1 MAARVDLRAFGRG
14 LRGPAGVWRV
24 LVPVVAL
31 GAGALFATS
40 AQTARGTDLRSP
52 ETVDLAGTVR
62 SATGTVANLDA
73 AVRVLTAQ
81 VDAATAD
88 AGRGNAEVGQ
98 VQSQVAAL
106 ADPFGQT
113 PVRGSGLTV
122 TLDDAPSS
130 AVDRVDPNDA
140 AALDQLVIHQSDLQA
155 VVNALWAGG
164 AQAISIVGQ
173 RLVPTSAVRCVGNT
187 LLLNGRVYS
196 PPYVVEAIGPSTAM
210 RARLAN
216 SAGVSL
222 LEQAVQYYGVGY
234 TVSGAHTVSVPGY
247 DGPLDLSYAAP
258 G

>member
-1 MAARVDLRAFGRG
+1 MGRG
-14 LRGPAGVWRV
+14 AELARRLRRPGTGWRV

-52 ETVDLAGTVR
+52 ETADLAGTVR
-62 SATGTVANLDA
+62 SAAGTVASLDA

-81 VDAATAD
+81 VDASAAQAGKGNGRVAGVQAQVTAL
-88 AGRGNAEVGQ
+88 G
-98 VQSQVAAL
+98 
-106 ADPFGQT
+106 DPFGQT
-113 PVRGSGLTV
+113 PVRGDGLTV

-130 AVDRVDPNDA
+130 AAEQVDPADQ

-164 AQAISIVGQ
+164 AQAISIAGQ

-196 PPYVVEAIGPSTAM
+196 PPYVVEVIGPPEDMRTQLAM
-210 RARLAN
+210 SR
-216 SAGVSL
+216 GVSL

-234 TVSGAHTVSVPGY
+234 RVSDPHTVSVPAY
-247 DGPLDLSYAAP
+247 DGPLDLSYAEP

>member
-1 MAARVDLRAFGRG
+1 MTERAEPRTRLRRPTT
-14 LRGPAGVWRV
+14 LWRV

-52 ETVDLAGTVR
+52 ESADLAGTVR

-73 AVRVLTAQ
+73 AVRVLTAR
-81 VDAATAD
+81 VDASAAVAGKGNSRVTDVQAQVTAL
-88 AGRGNAEVGQ
+88 G
-98 VQSQVAAL
+98 
-106 ADPFGQT
+106 DPFGQ
-113 PVRGSGLTV
+113 VAAVGQGLTV
-122 TLDDAPSS
+122 TLDDAPPS
-130 AVDRVDPNDA
+130 AAEQVDPADQA
-140 AALDQLVIHQSDLQA
+140 ELDQLVIHQSDLQA

-164 AQAISIVGQ
+164 AEAISIAGQ

-196 PPYVVEAIGPSTAM
+196 PPYAVEAIGPPDNM
-210 RARLAN
+210 RTQLAI
-216 SAGVSL
+216 SPGVSL

-234 TVSGAHTVSVPGY
+234 QVSDAHSVTVPAY
-247 DGPLDLSYAAP
+247 DGPLDLSYAEP

>member
-1 MAARVDLRAFGRG
+1 MT
-14 LRGPAGVWRV
+14 VWRV

-52 ETVDLAGTVR
+52 ETADLAGTVR
-62 SATGTVANLDA
+62 SATGTVGSLDA
-73 AVRVLTAQ
+73 AVRALTAR
-81 VDAATAD
+81 VDAFAAQAGKGNSRVTGVQAQVTAL
-88 AGRGNAEVGQ
+88 G
-98 VQSQVAAL
+98 
-106 ADPFGQT
+106 DPFGQVAVT
-113 PVRGSGLTV
+113 GEGFTV

-130 AVDRVDPNDA
+130 AVDQVDPSDQ

-164 AQAISIVGQ
+164 AEAVAIAGQ

-196 PPYVVEAIGPSTAM
+196 PPYAVDVIGPPSDM
-210 RARLAN
+210 RTQLAI
-216 SAGVSL
+216 SPGVSL
-222 LEQAVQYYGVGY
+222 LAQAVQYYGVGY
-234 TVSGAHTVSVPGY
+234 QVSDAHTVTVPAY
-247 DGPLDLSYAAP
+247 DGPLDLSYAEP

>member
-1 MAARVDLRAFGRG
+1 MSRRAELARRLRRPGTA
-14 LRGPAGVWRV
+14 WRV

-52 ETVDLAGTVR
+52 ETADLAGTVR
-62 SATGTVANLDA
+62 SATGTVAGLDA

-81 VDAATAD
+81 VDASAAA
-88 AGRGNAEVGQ
+88 AGKGNGRVSL
-98 VQSQVAAL
+98 VQGQVAAL
-106 ADPFGQT
+106 GDPFGQT
-113 PVRGSGLTV
+113 AVHGEGLTV

-130 AVDRVDPNDA
+130 AAQQVDPSDQD
-140 AALDQLVIHQSDLQA
+140 ALDQLVIHQSDLQA

-164 AQAISIVGQ
+164 AQAIAIAGQ

-196 PPYVVEAIGPSTAM
+196 PPYVVDAIGPPDSM
-210 RARLAN
+210 RTDLGN
-216 SAGVSL
+216 SRGVSL

-234 TVSGAHTVSVPGY
+234 RVSDARTVSVPAY
-247 DGPLDLSYAAP
+247 DGPLDLSYAEP

>member
-1 MAARVDLRAFGRG
+1 MLRRVVPRLVARRPGA
-14 LRGPAGVWRV
+14 VWRV

-31 GAGALFATS
+31 AAGALFAVS

-62 SATGTVANLDA
+62 AATSTVVDLDA
-73 AVRVLTAQ
+73 AVRVLTAR
-81 VDAATAD
+81 VDAATAA
-88 AGRGNAEVGQ
+88 AGGGNARVADLQ
-98 VQSQVAAL
+98 AQIAAL
-106 ADPFGQT
+106 AGPFGQT
-113 PVRGSGLTV
+113 ALTGSGLTV
-122 TLDDAPSS
+122 TLDDAPAS
-130 AVDRVDPNDA
+130 AMDQVDPADQ

-164 AQAISIVGQ
+164 AQAVSIAGQ

-196 PPYVVEAIGPSTAM
+196 PPYVVQAIGPTAAM
-210 RARLAN
+210 RTQLAN
-216 SAGVSL
+216 SYGVTL
-222 LEQAVQYYGVGY
+222 LEQAVRYYGVGY
-234 TVSGAHTVSVPGY
+234 SVSGTHTVTVPAY

>member
-1 MAARVDLRAFGRG
+1 MDRG
-14 LRGPAGVWRV
+14 EDGTQRTRRPVTLWRV

-62 SATGTVANLDA
+62 SATGTVASLDA

-81 VDAATAD
+81 VDAAAAAAGKGNGRVTA
-88 AGRGNAEVGQ
+88 
-98 VQSQVAAL
+98 VQSQVEAL
-106 ADPFGQT
+106 GDPFGQT
-113 PVRGSGLTV
+113 PATGDGLTV
-122 TLDDAPSS
+122 TLDDAPAS
-130 AVDRVDPNDA
+130 AVDQVDPTDQ

-196 PPYVVEAIGPSTAM
+196 PPYAVEAIGPPDTM
-210 RARLAN
+210 RTRLAN
-216 SAGVSL
+216 SYGVSL
-222 LEQAVQYYGVGY
+222 LEQAVQAYGVGY
-234 TVSGAHTVSVPGY
+234 EVSDPHTVTVPAY